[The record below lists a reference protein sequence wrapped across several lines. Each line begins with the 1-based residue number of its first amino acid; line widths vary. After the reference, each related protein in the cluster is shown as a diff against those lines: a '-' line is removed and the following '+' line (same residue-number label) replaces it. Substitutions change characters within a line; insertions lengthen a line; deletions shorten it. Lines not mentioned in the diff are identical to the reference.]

1 MVEDSLAEETV
12 VQEGSP
18 SLMVSVLSRYPIGL
32 L

>member
-1 MVEDSLAEETV
+1 MVEGSLAEETV

-18 SLMVSVLSRYPIGL
+18 SLMVSVVSRYPL